1 MHAHTQT
8 HFKTD
13 EQKESAQ
20 PHGKLN
26 AGNVVHY
33 ECAALLR
40 VMHAEEDSIDDYRSA
55 IRIEWEC
62 QIIGFSRRLLRNN

>member
-1 MHAHTQT
+1 MQT
-8 HFKTD
+8 HLKTD

-20 PHGKLN
+20 PHGKLS

-40 VMHAEEDSIDDYRSA
+40 VMHAGGDRNDEYHSA
-55 IRIEWEC
+55 IRIEWEYK
-62 QIIGFSRRLLRNN
+62 IIGFSRRLLRNN